1 MIKTLQRKF
10 ILITMLALIS
20 ALLVVV
26 GGINGINIYQ
36 VNKKSEILISMLAEN
51 GGNFPQQ
58 TKKDPRPQMEEKDE
72 KTAPKEELK
81 TENEN
86 PQEESP
92 KEEPKKGILDYHISE
107 ETPFETRYFTVTVA
121 DASDSSKMSVNV
133 SHIAAVSEEEAKEF
147 TEELIQKEKTSGYYG
162 RYRYQKA
169 ETEDGKSIYI
179 YVDCL
184 NDLQSIQNF
193 AVISLLVGG
202 IFLVLVLIL
211 VSVFSKRAIRPVVES
226 MEKQKQFITD
236 AGHEIKTPIAIILA
250 NTEVIEMC
258 EGESEWTKSIK
269 NQVSRLTELVGNLLM
284 LSKMDETRPQIEMQE
299 VKFGKLI
306 KEISDS
312 FHTMLVQKNQELERM
327 IDEELSI
334 YGNEK
339 ELRQLGTILMDNAVK
354 YTPDSGKMRI
364 SLKRKDKMAVLDF
377 YNDCEALPQGDLNRL
392 FDRFYRADSSRSRES
407 GGYGIGLSVA
417 KAVVKNHKGKIS
429 VKAQENG
436 ILFTVKIPVGE
447 SSSTTKS
454 RLLPR

>member
-1 MIKTLQRKF
+1 MIKTLQKKF
-10 ILITMLALIS
+10 ILLTMLALIS

-26 GGINGINIYQ
+26 GGINSINIYQ
-36 VNKKSEILISMLAEN
+36 VNKKSEILLSMLAEN

-58 TKKDPRPQMEEKDE
+58 TKKDPHPQMEEKDG
-72 KTAPKEELK
+72 KTVPK
-81 TENEN
+81 
-86 PQEESP
+86 EESP
-92 KEEPKKGILDYHISE
+92 KEAPPKRILDYPISE

-121 DASDSSKMSVNV
+121 DDSSDSLEMSVNV

-147 TEELIQKEKTSGYYG
+147 TEELIEKEKISGYYG
-162 RYRYQKA
+162 RYRYRKA
-169 ETEDGKSIYI
+169 ETEDGKNIYI
-179 YVDCL
+179 YLDCL

-193 AVISLLVGG
+193 AVNSLLVGG

-258 EGESEWTKSIK
+258 EGESEWTRSIK
-269 NQVSRLTELVGNLLM
+269 NQVSRLTELVGSLLM
-284 LSKMDETRPQIEMQE
+284 LSKMDETRQQIEMGE

-312 FHTMLVQKNQELERM
+312 FHTMLVQKNQKLELM
-327 IDEELSI
+327 VEEKLSV

-339 ELRQLGTILMDNAVK
+339 EIRQLGIILMDNAVK
-354 YTPDSGKMRI
+354 YTPDGGKMRI
-364 SLKRKDKMAVLDF
+364 SLKRKEKMAVLDF
-377 YNDCEALPQGDLNRL
+377 YNECESLPQGDLNRL

-417 KAVVKNHKGKIS
+417 KAVVKNHKGKIN
-429 VKAQENG
+429 VKAQEKG
-436 ILFTVKIPVGE
+436 ILFTVKIPVRE
-447 SSSTTKS
+447 ISSASK
-454 RLLPR
+454 RGFL

>member
-1 MIKTLQRKF
+1 MIKTLQKKF
-10 ILITMLALIS
+10 ILLTMLALIS

-26 GGINGINIYQ
+26 GGINSINIYQ
-36 VNKKSEILISMLAEN
+36 VNKKSEILLSMLAEN
-51 GGNFPQQ
+51 GGDFPQQ
-58 TKKDPRPQMEEKDE
+58 TKKDPHPQMEEKDG
-72 KTAPKEELK
+72 KTVPK
-81 TENEN
+81 
-86 PQEESP
+86 EESP
-92 KEEPKKGILDYHISE
+92 KEAPPKRILDYPISE

-121 DASDSSKMSVNV
+121 DDSSDSLEMSVNV

-147 TEELIQKEKTSGYYG
+147 TEELIEKEKISGYYG
-162 RYRYQKA
+162 RYRYRKA
-169 ETEDGKSIYI
+169 ETEDGKNIYI
-179 YVDCL
+179 YLDCL

-193 AVISLLVGG
+193 AVNSMLVGG

-258 EGESEWTKSIK
+258 EGESEWTRSIK
-269 NQVSRLTELVGNLLM
+269 NQVSRLTELVGSLLM
-284 LSKMDETRPQIEMQE
+284 LSKMDETRQQIEMGE

-312 FHTMLVQKNQELERM
+312 FHTMLVQKNQKLELM
-327 IDEELSI
+327 VDEKLSV

-339 ELRQLGTILMDNAVK
+339 EIRQLGTILMDNAVK
-354 YTPDSGKMRI
+354 YTPDGGKLRI
-364 SLKRKDKMAVLDF
+364 SLKRKEKMAVLDF
-377 YNDCEALPQGDLNRL
+377 YNECESLPQGDLNRL
-392 FDRFYRADSSRSRES
+392 FDRFYRTDSSRSRES

-429 VKAQENG
+429 VKAQEKG
-436 ILFTVKIPVGE
+436 ILFTVKIPVRE
-447 SSSTTKS
+447 ISSASK
-454 RLLPR
+454 RGFL

>member
-1 MIKTLQRKF
+1 MVKTLQRKF

-26 GGINGINIYQ
+26 GGINSINIYQ
-36 VNKKSEILISMLAEN
+36 VNKKSEILLSMLAEN
-51 GGNFPQQ
+51 GGDFPQQ
-58 TKKDPRPQMEEKDE
+58 TKKDPHPQMEEKDE
-72 KTAPKEELK
+72 KTAPKEE
-81 TENEN
+81 
-86 PQEESP
+86 SP
-92 KEEPKKGILDYHISE
+92 KEAPPKGILDYPISE

-121 DASDSSKMSVNV
+121 DDSSDSLEMSVNV

-147 TEELIQKEKTSGYYG
+147 TEELIEKEKISGYYG
-162 RYRYQKA
+162 RYRYRKA

-193 AVISLLVGG
+193 AVNSLLVGG

-258 EGESEWTKSIK
+258 EGESEWTRSIK
-269 NQVSRLTELVGNLLM
+269 NQVSRLTELVGSLLM
-284 LSKMDETRPQIEMQE
+284 LSKMDETRQQIEMRE

-312 FHTMLVQKNQELERM
+312 FHTMLVQKNQKLELM
-327 IDEELSI
+327 VDEKLSV

-339 ELRQLGTILMDNAVK
+339 EIRQLGTILMDNAVK
-354 YTPDSGKMRI
+354 YTPDGGKMRI
-364 SLKRKDKMAVLDF
+364 SLKRKEKMAVLDF
-377 YNDCEALPQGDLNRL
+377 YNECESLPQGDLNHL

-417 KAVVKNHKGKIS
+417 KAVVKNHKGKIN
-429 VKAQENG
+429 VKAQEKG
-436 ILFTVKIPVGE
+436 ILFTVKIPVRE
-447 SSSTTKS
+447 ISSASK
-454 RLLPR
+454 RGFL

>member
-10 ILITMLALIS
+10 ILLTMLALLA

-36 VNKKSEILISMLAEN
+36 VNKKSEMLLSMLAEN
-51 GGNFPQQ
+51 EGNFPQQ
-58 TKKDPRPQMEEKDE
+58 TKKEPI
-72 KTAPKEELK
+72 PKEENRQEK
-81 TENEN
+81 WPEEK
-86 PQEESP
+86 PQ
-92 KEEPKKGILDYHISE
+92 KGILEYYISE
-107 ETPFETRYFTVTVA
+107 ETPFETRYFTVTITG
-121 DASDSSKMSVNV
+121 DSDSKSEMTVNIK
-133 SHIAAVSEEEAKEF
+133 HIAAVTEEDAKQF
-147 TEELIQKEKTSGYYG
+147 TEELIQKEKSSGYYG
-162 RYRYQKA
+162 RYRYRKA
-169 ETEDGKSIYI
+169 ETEEGKSIYI

-184 NDLQSIQNF
+184 NDLQSIRNF

-202 IFLVLVLIL
+202 VFLVLVLIL
-211 VSVFSKRAIRPVVES
+211 VSVFSRRAIRPVVES

-284 LSKMDETRPQIEMQE
+284 LAKMDETGQKIEMQE
-299 VKFGKLI
+299 VEFGKLI
-306 KEISDS
+306 KEISES
-312 FHTMLVQKNQELERM
+312 FHTILIQKNQKIEEQLE
-327 IDEELSI
+327 EELNVC
-334 YGNEK
+334 GNEK

-354 YTPDSGKMRI
+354 YTPDGGRIRI
-364 SLKRKDKMAVLDF
+364 SLKRKEKMAILNF
-377 YNDCEALPQGDLNRL
+377 YNECENLPQGDLTHL

-417 KAVVKNHKGKIS
+417 KAVVKNHRGKIS

-436 ILFTVKIPVGE
+436 ILFTVKLPVGE
-447 SSSTTKS
+447 VSSVTRVLNK
-454 RLLPR
+454 

>member
-1 MIKTLQRKF
+1 MVKTLQRKF
-10 ILITMLALIS
+10 VLITMLALIS

-26 GGINGINIYQ
+26 GGINSINIYQ
-36 VNKKSEILISMLAEN
+36 VNKKSEILLSMLAEN
-51 GGNFPQQ
+51 GGDFPQQ
-58 TKKDPRPQMEEKDE
+58 TKKDPHPQMEEKDE
-72 KTAPKEELK
+72 KTVPK
-81 TENEN
+81 
-86 PQEESP
+86 EESP
-92 KEEPKKGILDYHISE
+92 KEAPPKGILAYPISE

-121 DASDSSKMSVNV
+121 DDSSENLEMSVNV

-147 TEELIQKEKTSGYYG
+147 TEELIEKEKNSGYYG
-162 RYRYQKA
+162 RYRYRKA

-193 AVISLLVGG
+193 AVNSLLVGG

-258 EGESEWTKSIK
+258 EGESEWTRSIK
-269 NQVSRLTELVGNLLM
+269 NQVSRLTELVGSLLM
-284 LSKMDETRPQIEMQE
+284 LSKMDETRQQIEMRE

-312 FHTMLVQKNQELERM
+312 FHTMLVQKNQKLELM
-327 IDEELSI
+327 VDEKLSV

-339 ELRQLGTILMDNAVK
+339 EIRQLGTILMDNAVK
-354 YTPDSGKMRI
+354 YTPDGGKMRI
-364 SLKRKDKMAVLDF
+364 SLKRKEKMAVLDF
-377 YNDCEALPQGDLNRL
+377 YNECESLPQGDLNHL

-417 KAVVKNHKGKIS
+417 KAVVKNHKGKIN
-429 VKAQENG
+429 VKAQEKG
-436 ILFTVKIPVGE
+436 ILFTVKIPVREIPSVSKKGF
-447 SSSTTKS
+447 
-454 RLLPR
+454 L

>member
-10 ILITMLALIS
+10 ILLTMLALIS

-36 VNKKSEILISMLAEN
+36 VNKKSEILLSMLAEN

-58 TKKDPRPQMEEKDE
+58 TKKDPHPQMEEKDG
-72 KTAPKEELK
+72 KAAPK
-81 TENEN
+81 
-86 PQEESP
+86 EESP
-92 KEEPKKGILDYHISE
+92 KEAPQKGILDYPISE

-121 DASDSSKMSVNV
+121 DDSSDSLEMSVNV

-147 TEELIQKEKTSGYYG
+147 TEELIEKEKISGYYG
-162 RYRYQKA
+162 RYRYRKA
-169 ETEDGKSIYI
+169 ETEDSKSIYI

-184 NDLQSIQNF
+184 NDLRSIQNF
-193 AVISLLVGG
+193 AVNSLLVGG

-269 NQVSRLTELVGNLLM
+269 NQVSRLTELVGSLLM
-284 LSKMDETRPQIEMQE
+284 LSKMDETRQQIEMRE

-306 KEISDS
+306 KEISNS
-312 FHTMLVQKNQELERM
+312 FHTMLVQKNQKLELM
-327 IDEELSI
+327 VDEELSV

-339 ELRQLGTILMDNAVK
+339 EIRQLGTILMDNAVK
-354 YTPDSGKMRI
+354 YTPDGGEIRI
-364 SLKRKDKMAVLDF
+364 SLKRKEKMAVLDF
-377 YNDCEALPQGDLNRL
+377 YNECESLPQGDLNRL

-429 VKAQENG
+429 VKAQEKG
-436 ILFTVKIPVGE
+436 ILFTVKIPVKEIPSVSKKGF
-447 SSSTTKS
+447 
-454 RLLPR
+454 L

>member
-1 MIKTLQRKF
+1 MIKTLQKKF
-10 ILITMLALIS
+10 ILLTMLALIS

-26 GGINGINIYQ
+26 GGINSINIYQ
-36 VNKKSEILISMLAEN
+36 VNKKSEILLSMLAEN
-51 GGNFPQQ
+51 GGDFPQQ
-58 TKKDPRPQMEEKDE
+58 TKKDPHPQMEEKDG
-72 KTAPKEELK
+72 KTVPK
-81 TENEN
+81 
-86 PQEESP
+86 EESP
-92 KEEPKKGILDYHISE
+92 KEAPPKRILDYPISE

-121 DASDSSKMSVNV
+121 DDSSDSLEMSVNV

-147 TEELIQKEKTSGYYG
+147 TEELIEKEKISGYYG
-162 RYRYQKA
+162 RYRYRKA
-169 ETEDGKSIYI
+169 ETEDGKNIYI
-179 YVDCL
+179 YLDCL

-193 AVISLLVGG
+193 AVNSMLVGG

-258 EGESEWTKSIK
+258 EGESEWTRSIK
-269 NQVSRLTELVGNLLM
+269 NQVSRLTELVGSLLM
-284 LSKMDETRPQIEMQE
+284 LSKMDETRQQIEMGE

-312 FHTMLVQKNQELERM
+312 FHTMLVQKNQKLELM
-327 IDEELSI
+327 VDEKLSV

-339 ELRQLGTILMDNAVK
+339 EIRQLGTILMDNAVK
-354 YTPDSGKMRI
+354 YTPDGGKMRI
-364 SLKRKDKMAVLDF
+364 SLKRKEKMAVLDF
-377 YNDCEALPQGDLNRL
+377 YNECESLPQGDLNRL
-392 FDRFYRADSSRSRES
+392 FDRFYRTDSSRSRES

-429 VKAQENG
+429 VKAQEKG
-436 ILFTVKIPVGE
+436 ILFTVKIPVRE
-447 SSSTTKS
+447 ISSASK
-454 RLLPR
+454 RGFL

>member
-1 MIKTLQRKF
+1 MIETLQKKF
-10 ILITMLALIS
+10 ILLTMLALIS

-26 GGINGINIYQ
+26 GGINSINIYQ
-36 VNKKSEILISMLAEN
+36 VNKKSEILLSMLAEN
-51 GGNFPQQ
+51 GGDFPQQ
-58 TKKDPRPQMEEKDE
+58 TKKDPHPQMEEKDG
-72 KTAPKEELK
+72 KTVPK
-81 TENEN
+81 
-86 PQEESP
+86 EESP
-92 KEEPKKGILDYHISE
+92 KEAPPKRILDYPISE

-121 DASDSSKMSVNV
+121 DDSSDSLEMSVNV

-147 TEELIQKEKTSGYYG
+147 TEELIEKEKISGYYG
-162 RYRYQKA
+162 RYRYRKA
-169 ETEDGKSIYI
+169 ETEDGKNIYI
-179 YVDCL
+179 YLDCL

-193 AVISLLVGG
+193 AVNSMLVGG

-258 EGESEWTKSIK
+258 EGESEWTRSIK
-269 NQVSRLTELVGNLLM
+269 NQVSRLTELVGSLLM
-284 LSKMDETRPQIEMQE
+284 LSKMDETRQQIEMGE

-312 FHTMLVQKNQELERM
+312 FHTMLVQKNQKLELM
-327 IDEELSI
+327 VDEKLSV

-339 ELRQLGTILMDNAVK
+339 EIRQLGTILMDNAVK
-354 YTPDSGKMRI
+354 YTPDGGKMRI
-364 SLKRKDKMAVLDF
+364 SLKRKEKMAVLDF
-377 YNDCEALPQGDLNRL
+377 YNECESLPQGDLNRL
-392 FDRFYRADSSRSRES
+392 FDRFYRTDSSRSRES

-429 VKAQENG
+429 VKAQEKG
-436 ILFTVKIPVGE
+436 ILFTVKIPVRE
-447 SSSTTKS
+447 ISSASK
-454 RLLPR
+454 RGFL

>member
-1 MIKTLQRKF
+1 MIETLQKKF
-10 ILITMLALIS
+10 ILLTMLALIS

-26 GGINGINIYQ
+26 GGINSINIYQ
-36 VNKKSEILISMLAEN
+36 VNKKSEILLSMLAEN
-51 GGNFPQQ
+51 GGDFPQQ
-58 TKKDPRPQMEEKDE
+58 TKKDPHPQMEEKDG
-72 KTAPKEELK
+72 KTVPK
-81 TENEN
+81 
-86 PQEESP
+86 EESP
-92 KEEPKKGILDYHISE
+92 KEAPPKRILDYPISE

-121 DASDSSKMSVNV
+121 DDSSDSLEMSVNV

-147 TEELIQKEKTSGYYG
+147 TEELIEKEKISGYYG
-162 RYRYQKA
+162 RYRYRKA
-169 ETEDGKSIYI
+169 ETEDGKNIYI
-179 YVDCL
+179 YLDCL

-193 AVISLLVGG
+193 AVNSMLVGG

-258 EGESEWTKSIK
+258 EGESEWTRSIK
-269 NQVSRLTELVGNLLM
+269 NQVSRLTELVGSLLM
-284 LSKMDETRPQIEMQE
+284 LSKMDETRQQIEMGE

-312 FHTMLVQKNQELERM
+312 FHTMLVQKNQKLELM
-327 IDEELSI
+327 VDEKLSV

-339 ELRQLGTILMDNAVK
+339 EIRQLGTILMDNAVK
-354 YTPDSGKMRI
+354 YTPDGGKMRI
-364 SLKRKDKMAVLDF
+364 SLKRKEKMAVLDF
-377 YNDCEALPQGDLNRL
+377 YNECESLPQGDLNRL
-392 FDRFYRADSSRSRES
+392 FDRFYRTDSSRSREI

-429 VKAQENG
+429 VKAQEKG
-436 ILFTVKIPVGE
+436 ILFTVKIPVRE
-447 SSSTTKS
+447 ISSASK
-454 RLLPR
+454 RGFL

>member
-1 MIKTLQRKF
+1 MVKTLQRKF

-26 GGINGINIYQ
+26 GGINSINIYQ
-36 VNKKSEILISMLAEN
+36 VNKKSEILLSMLAEN
-51 GGNFPQQ
+51 GGDFPQQ
-58 TKKDPRPQMEEKDE
+58 TKKDPHPQMEEKDK
-72 KTAPKEELK
+72 KTAPKEE
-81 TENEN
+81 
-86 PQEESP
+86 SP
-92 KEEPKKGILDYHISE
+92 KEAPQKGILDYPISE

-121 DASDSSKMSVNV
+121 DDSSDSLEMSINV
-133 SHIAAVSEEEAKEF
+133 SHIAAVSEEEAKKF
-147 TEELIQKEKTSGYYG
+147 TEELIEKEKISGYYG
-162 RYRYQKA
+162 RYRYRKA

-193 AVISLLVGG
+193 AVNSMLVGG

-258 EGESEWTKSIK
+258 EGESEWTRSIK
-269 NQVSRLTELVGNLLM
+269 NQVSRLTELVGSLLM
-284 LSKMDETRPQIEMQE
+284 LSKMDETRQQIEMGE

-312 FHTMLVQKNQELERM
+312 FHTMLVQKNQKLELM
-327 IDEELSI
+327 VDEKLSV

-339 ELRQLGTILMDNAVK
+339 EIRQLGTILMDNAVK
-354 YTPDSGKMRI
+354 YTPDGGKMRI
-364 SLKRKDKMAVLDF
+364 SLKRKEKMAVLDF
-377 YNDCEALPQGDLNRL
+377 YNECESLPQGDLNRL
-392 FDRFYRADSSRSRES
+392 FDRFYRTDSSRSRES

-429 VKAQENG
+429 VKAQEKG
-436 ILFTVKIPVGE
+436 ILFTVKIPVRE
-447 SSSTTKS
+447 ISSASK
-454 RLLPR
+454 RGFL

>member
-1 MIKTLQRKF
+1 MIETLQKKF
-10 ILITMLALIS
+10 ILLTMLALIS

-26 GGINGINIYQ
+26 GGINSINIYQ
-36 VNKKSEILISMLAEN
+36 VNKKSEILLSMLAEN
-51 GGNFPQQ
+51 GGDFPQQ
-58 TKKDPRPQMEEKDE
+58 TKKDPHPQMEEKDG
-72 KTAPKEELK
+72 KTVPK
-81 TENEN
+81 
-86 PQEESP
+86 EESP
-92 KEEPKKGILDYHISE
+92 KEAPPKRILDYPISE

-121 DASDSSKMSVNV
+121 DDSSDSLEMSVNV

-147 TEELIQKEKTSGYYG
+147 TEELIEKEKISGYYG
-162 RYRYQKA
+162 RYRYRKA
-169 ETEDGKSIYI
+169 ETEDGKNIYI
-179 YVDCL
+179 YLDCL

-193 AVISLLVGG
+193 AVNSLLVGG

-269 NQVSRLTELVGNLLM
+269 NQVSRLTELVGSLLM
-284 LSKMDETRPQIEMQE
+284 LSKMDETRQQIEMGE

-312 FHTMLVQKNQELERM
+312 FHTMLVQKNQKLELM
-327 IDEELSI
+327 VDEKLSV

-339 ELRQLGTILMDNAVK
+339 EIRQLGTILMDNAVK
-354 YTPDSGKMRI
+354 YTPDGGKMRI
-364 SLKRKDKMAVLDF
+364 SLKRKEKMAVLDF
-377 YNDCEALPQGDLNRL
+377 YNECESLPQGDLNRL
-392 FDRFYRADSSRSRES
+392 FDRFYRTDSSRSRES

-429 VKAQENG
+429 VKAQEKG
-436 ILFTVKIPVGE
+436 ILFTVKIPVRE
-447 SSSTTKS
+447 ISSASK
-454 RLLPR
+454 RGFL

>member
-10 ILITMLALIS
+10 ILITMLALIA

-36 VNKKSEILISMLAEN
+36 VNKKSEMLLSMLAEN
-51 GGNFPQQ
+51 EGNFPQQ
-58 TKKDPRPQMEEKDE
+58 TKKEPI
-72 KTAPKEELK
+72 PKEENRQEK
-81 TENEN
+81 WPEEK
-86 PQEESP
+86 PQ
-92 KEEPKKGILDYHISE
+92 KGILEYHISE
-107 ETPFETRYFTVTVA
+107 ETPFETRYFTVTITG
-121 DASDSSKMSVNV
+121 DSDSESKMTVNIK
-133 SHIAAVSEEEAKEF
+133 HIAAVTEEDAKQF
-147 TEELIQKEKTSGYYG
+147 TEELIQKEKSSGYYG
-162 RYRYQKA
+162 RYRYRKA

-184 NDLQSIQNF
+184 NDLQSIRNF

-211 VSVFSKRAIRPVVES
+211 VSVFSRRAIRPVVES
-226 MEKQKQFITD
+226 IEKQKQFITD

-284 LSKMDETRPQIEMQE
+284 LAKMDETGQKIEMRKVE
-299 VKFGKLI
+299 FGKLI
-306 KEISDS
+306 KEISES
-312 FHTMLVQKNQELERM
+312 FHTILIQKNQKIEER
-327 IDEELSI
+327 IEEELNVC
-334 YGNEK
+334 GNEK

-354 YTPDSGKMRI
+354 YTPDGGRIRI
-364 SLKRKDKMAVLDF
+364 SLKRKEKMAVLDF
-377 YNDCEALPQGDLNRL
+377 YNECENLPQGDLNHL

-429 VKAQENG
+429 VKAEKNG

-447 SSSTTKS
+447 VSSATRVFNK
-454 RLLPR
+454 

>member
-1 MIKTLQRKF
+1 MIKTLQKKF
-10 ILITMLALIS
+10 ILLTMLALIS

-26 GGINGINIYQ
+26 GGINSINIYQ
-36 VNKKSEILISMLAEN
+36 VNKKSEILLSMLAEN

-58 TKKDPRPQMEEKDE
+58 TKKDPHPQMEEKDG
-72 KTAPKEELK
+72 KTVPK
-81 TENEN
+81 
-86 PQEESP
+86 EESP
-92 KEEPKKGILDYHISE
+92 KEAPPKRILDYPISE
-107 ETPFETRYFTVTVA
+107 ETPFETRYFTVMVA
-121 DASDSSKMSVNV
+121 DDSSDSLEMSVNV
-133 SHIAAVSEEEAKEF
+133 SHIAAVSEEEAKKF
-147 TEELIQKEKTSGYYG
+147 TEELIEKEKISGYYG
-162 RYRYQKA
+162 RYRYRKA

-193 AVISLLVGG
+193 AVNSMLVGG

-258 EGESEWTKSIK
+258 EGESEWTRSIK
-269 NQVSRLTELVGNLLM
+269 NQVSRLTELVGSLLM
-284 LSKMDETRPQIEMQE
+284 LSKMDETRQQIEMGE

-312 FHTMLVQKNQELERM
+312 FHTMLVQKNQKLELM
-327 IDEELSI
+327 VDEKLSV

-339 ELRQLGTILMDNAVK
+339 EIRQLGTILMDNAVK
-354 YTPDSGKMRI
+354 YTPDGGKMRI
-364 SLKRKDKMAVLDF
+364 SLKRKEKMAVLDF
-377 YNDCEALPQGDLNRL
+377 YNECESLPQGDLNRL
-392 FDRFYRADSSRSRES
+392 FDRFYRTDSSRSRES

-429 VKAQENG
+429 VKAQEKG
-436 ILFTVKIPVGE
+436 ILFTVKIPVRE
-447 SSSTTKS
+447 ISSASK
-454 RLLPR
+454 RGFL

>member
-1 MIKTLQRKF
+1 MVKTLQRKF

-36 VNKKSEILISMLAEN
+36 VNKKSEILLSMLAEN

-58 TKKDPRPQMEEKDE
+58 TKKDPHPQMEEKDG
-72 KTAPKEELK
+72 KTVSK
-81 TENEN
+81 
-86 PQEESP
+86 EESP
-92 KEEPKKGILDYHISE
+92 KEAPRKEILDYPISE

-121 DASDSSKMSVNV
+121 EDSSDSLEMSVNV

-147 TEELIQKEKTSGYYG
+147 TEELIEKEKNSGYYG
-162 RYRYQKA
+162 RYRYRKA

-184 NDLQSIQNF
+184 NDLRSIQNF
-193 AVISLLVGG
+193 AVNSLLVGG

-269 NQVSRLTELVGNLLM
+269 NQVSRLTELVGSLLM
-284 LSKMDETRPQIEMQE
+284 LSKMDETRQQIEMRE

-312 FHTMLVQKNQELERM
+312 FHTMLVQKNQKLELM
-327 IDEELSI
+327 VDEKLSV

-339 ELRQLGTILMDNAVK
+339 EICQLGTILMDNAVK
-354 YTPDSGKMRI
+354 YTPDGGRMRI
-364 SLKRKDKMAVLDF
+364 SLKRKEKMAVLDF
-377 YNDCEALPQGDLNRL
+377 YNECESLPQGDLNRL

-429 VKAQENG
+429 VKAQEKG
-436 ILFTVKIPVGE
+436 ILFTVKIPVKEIPSVSKKGF
-447 SSSTTKS
+447 
-454 RLLPR
+454 L

>member
-1 MIKTLQRKF
+1 MIKTLQKKF
-10 ILITMLALIS
+10 ILLTMLALIS

-26 GGINGINIYQ
+26 GGINSINIYQ
-36 VNKKSEILISMLAEN
+36 VNKKSEILLSMLAEN

-58 TKKDPRPQMEEKDE
+58 TKKDPHPQMEEKDG
-72 KTAPKEELK
+72 KTVPK
-81 TENEN
+81 
-86 PQEESP
+86 EESP
-92 KEEPKKGILDYHISE
+92 KEAPPKRILDYPISE

-121 DASDSSKMSVNV
+121 DDSSDSLEMSVNV
-133 SHIAAVSEEEAKEF
+133 SHIAAVSEEEAKKF
-147 TEELIQKEKTSGYYG
+147 TEELIEKEKISGYYG
-162 RYRYQKA
+162 RYRYRKA

-193 AVISLLVGG
+193 AVNSMLVGG

-258 EGESEWTKSIK
+258 EGESEWTRSIK
-269 NQVSRLTELVGNLLM
+269 NQVSRLTELVGSLLM
-284 LSKMDETRPQIEMQE
+284 LSKMDETRQQIEMGE

-312 FHTMLVQKNQELERM
+312 FHTMLVQKNQKLELM
-327 IDEELSI
+327 VDEKLSV

-339 ELRQLGTILMDNAVK
+339 EIRQLGTILMDNAVK
-354 YTPDSGKMRI
+354 YTPDGGKMRI
-364 SLKRKDKMAVLDF
+364 SLKRKEKMAVLDF
-377 YNDCEALPQGDLNRL
+377 YNECESLPQGDLNRL
-392 FDRFYRADSSRSRES
+392 FDRFYRTDSSRSRES
-407 GGYGIGLSVA
+407 GGYGSGLSVA

-429 VKAQENG
+429 VKAQEKG
-436 ILFTVKIPVGE
+436 ILFTVKIPVRE
-447 SSSTTKS
+447 ISSASK
-454 RLLPR
+454 RGFL

>member
-1 MIKTLQRKF
+1 MIKTLQKKF
-10 ILITMLALIS
+10 ILLTMLALIS

-26 GGINGINIYQ
+26 GGINSINIYQ
-36 VNKKSEILISMLAEN
+36 VNKKSEILLSMLAEN
-51 GGNFPQQ
+51 GGDFPQQ
-58 TKKDPRPQMEEKDE
+58 TKKDPYPQMEEKDG
-72 KTAPKEELK
+72 KTVPK
-81 TENEN
+81 
-86 PQEESP
+86 EESP
-92 KEEPKKGILDYHISE
+92 KEAPPKRILDYPISE

-121 DASDSSKMSVNV
+121 DDSSDSLEMSVNV
-133 SHIAAVSEEEAKEF
+133 SHIAAVSEAEAKEF
-147 TEELIQKEKTSGYYG
+147 TEELIEKEKISGYYG

-169 ETEDGKSIYI
+169 GTEDGKNIYI
-179 YVDCL
+179 YLDCL

-193 AVISLLVGG
+193 AVNSLLVGG

-258 EGESEWTKSIK
+258 EGESEWTRSIK
-269 NQVSRLTELVGNLLM
+269 NQVSRLTELVGSLLM
-284 LSKMDETRPQIEMQE
+284 LSKMDETRQQIEMGE

-312 FHTMLVQKNQELERM
+312 FHTMLVQKNQKLELM
-327 IDEELSI
+327 VDEKLSV

-339 ELRQLGTILMDNAVK
+339 EIRQLGTILMDNAVK
-354 YTPDSGKMRI
+354 YTPDGGKMRI
-364 SLKRKDKMAVLDF
+364 SLKRKEKMAVLDF
-377 YNDCEALPQGDLNRL
+377 YNECESLPQGDLNRL

-429 VKAQENG
+429 VKAQEKG
-436 ILFTVKIPVGE
+436 ILFTVKIPVREIPSVSKKGF
-447 SSSTTKS
+447 
-454 RLLPR
+454 L

>member
-1 MIKTLQRKF
+1 
-10 ILITMLALIS
+10 MLALIS

-26 GGINGINIYQ
+26 GGINSINIYQ
-36 VNKKSEILISMLAEN
+36 VNKKSEILLSMLAEN
-51 GGNFPQQ
+51 GGDFPQQ
-58 TKKDPRPQMEEKDE
+58 TKKDPHPQMEEKDG
-72 KTAPKEELK
+72 KTVPK
-81 TENEN
+81 
-86 PQEESP
+86 EESP
-92 KEEPKKGILDYHISE
+92 KEAPPKRILDYPISE

-121 DASDSSKMSVNV
+121 DDSSDSLEMSVNV

-147 TEELIQKEKTSGYYG
+147 TEELIEKEKISGYYG
-162 RYRYQKA
+162 RYRYRKA
-169 ETEDGKSIYI
+169 ETEDGKNIYI
-179 YVDCL
+179 YLDCL

-193 AVISLLVGG
+193 AVNSLLVGG

-258 EGESEWTKSIK
+258 EGESEWTRSIK
-269 NQVSRLTELVGNLLM
+269 NQVSRLTELVGSLLM
-284 LSKMDETRPQIEMQE
+284 LSKMDETRQQIEMGE

-312 FHTMLVQKNQELERM
+312 FHTMLVQKNQKLELM
-327 IDEELSI
+327 VDEKLSV

-339 ELRQLGTILMDNAVK
+339 EIRQLGIILMDNAVK
-354 YTPDSGKMRI
+354 YTPDGGKMRI
-364 SLKRKDKMAVLDF
+364 SLKRKEKMAVLDF
-377 YNDCEALPQGDLNRL
+377 YNECESLPQGDLNRL
-392 FDRFYRADSSRSRES
+392 FDRFYRTDSSRSRES

-429 VKAQENG
+429 VKAQEKG
-436 ILFTVKIPVGE
+436 ILFTVKIPVRE
-447 SSSTTKS
+447 ISSASK
-454 RLLPR
+454 RGFL